1 MVTVHHLYWPRRDY
15 QTQVERRFR
24 SLPWNKIDMPADAHE
39 LIHRYAP
46 PPAKPPLEEMLSAVE
61 MWELMERQRRAQRLL
76 MLRGGRS
83 RKRRSA

>member
-15 QTQVERRFR
+15 QTQLERRFR
-24 SLPWNKIDMPADAHE
+24 SLPWNKIDMPVDAHE

-46 PPAKPPLEEMLSAVE
+46 PPAKPPEEMLSAVE

-76 MLRGGRS
+76 MLRGDRS